1 MKKLFVLFAGL
12 CLLCCAALPAQAK
25 ITLKVANSGPENLD
39 NRTVRA
45 GDIFSS
51 VVSRE
56 SKGELELVFYHAS
69 KLGAEREALEG
80 IQMGTIQMGT
90 LTSGPV
96 PGFFPPVMFFD
107 IPYLLGSNA
116 AAWEFLKSDFV
127 KKFCEAFR
135 QKTGVRILAVA
146 ENGFRHFTCKGRDLR
161 SPADMKGLKI
171 RTMESPAHM
180 AMVKALG
187 ADPTPLAFSE
197 LYMALQQGV
206 VDGMECPIALIYDM
220 KFYEV
225 QTNMVKDGHFY
236 NPMIVFIN
244 DNVFSKL
251 TPAQQAALQKGAE
264 AFTVAHAGFNQLTN
278 RIALADLA
286 KKGMK
291 IHTPTAEELLQFRNI
306 AQPAAMKFI
315 EEKIGKDWVQGALA
329 AAAAADAKVKGQEDK
344 IVNDTIA
351 RAEAMLKE
359 ARGTK

>member
-1 MKKLFVLFAGL
+1 MKKIFFMLLGLGVL
-12 CLLCCAALPAQAK
+12 LLGGQEAQAK
-25 ITLKVANSGPENLD
+25 LIFKVANSGPENFD

-45 GDIFSS
+45 GDIFSH
-51 VVSRE
+51 VVKKE
-56 SKGELELVFYHAS
+56 SGGELELVFYHAS

-96 PGFFPPVMFFD
+96 PGFFAPVMFFD

-127 KKFCEAFR
+127 KNFSEEFR
-135 QKTGVRILAVA
+135 KKTGVRILAVA
-146 ENGFRHFTCKGRDLR
+146 ENGFRHFTAKGRELR
-161 SPADMKGLKI
+161 TPADMKGLKI

-225 QTNMVKDGHFY
+225 QNHMVMDGHFY
-236 NPMIVFIN
+236 NPMIMYIN
-244 DNVFSKL
+244 DRIYNKL
-251 TPAQQAALQKGAE
+251 TPKQQEALQKGAE
-264 AFTVAHAGFNQLTN
+264 AFVVAHAGFNQLTN
-278 RIALADLA
+278 RMALEDLA

-291 IHTPTAEELLQFRNI
+291 IHKPNAEELQSFRAI
-306 AQPAAMKFI
+306 AQPAGLKFI
-315 EEKIGKDWVQGALA
+315 EEKIGKNWVQGALDA
-329 AAAAADAKVKGQEDK
+329 AAAAEKAVQGKENQ
-344 IVNDTIA
+344 IVEETIA
-351 RAEAMLKE
+351 KAQQMLKE
-359 ARGTK
+359 ARP